1 MSINLNSSACNFDD
15 PYWDNIISDQ
25 LTADQSKVIISDENT
40 IEMNVHVSPPNS
52 MPPVVG
58 YNTPSPEEDVVEE
71 CLKCF
76 DCPITLQPFTD
87 PVVDDCGHTFEREA
101 IMEIYNRAI
110 AKGIPFICP
119 LDPTKIL
126 DVTRFVKNYSL
137 AVAQEKVTRL
147 TDEYTALKTTDV
159 GKLTEEYIALKT
171 TDVGKLTEEYT
182 ALKTTAVQ
190 TIEELMQKHKEE
202 MQKHKAD
209 IQKHKAERQEYKA
222 ERQDYK
228 AEIKKMIGDH
238 EQFLKDFR
246 PLARETVEN
255 LNRSANV
262 LQQCSV
268 LESKNSALEK
278 EVKNLQD
285 MGIADRLVTYV
296 YPRYNDTV
304 SKRNLTPE
312 EQKVLNQSTTITAKE
327 INAEERKL
335 RDLKVKIEEKYWPT
349 TEKK

>member
-25 LTADQSKVIISDENT
+25 LTADQSKEIISDENM
-40 IEMNVHVSPPNS
+40 IEMNAHVSPPNS
-52 MPPVVG
+52 MPPIVG

-110 AKGIPFICP
+110 TQGTPFICP
-119 LDPTKIL
+119 LDSTKVL

-137 AVAQEKVTRL
+137 AITQENVTTL
-147 TDEYTALKTTDV
+147 TEKYTALKTTDV
-159 GKLTEEYIALKT
+159 GRLTEERTSFEK
-171 TDVGKLTEEYT
+171 T
-182 ALKTTAVQ
+182 ALETMR
-190 TIEELMQKHKEE
+190 ELMQKHEARNREHEARNREHDAK
-202 MQKHKAD
+202 MQKL
-209 IQKHKAERQEYKA
+209 INE
-222 ERQDYK
+222 
-228 AEIKKMIGDH
+228 H
-238 EQFLKDFR
+238 ENFLKDYR
-246 PLARETVEN
+246 PLARETVES
-255 LNRSANV
+255 LNRSANI
-262 LQQCSV
+262 LQQCSI
-268 LESKNSALEK
+268 LESKNSVLKK

-312 EQKVLNQSTTITAKE
+312 EQKVLNQSATITAKE

-335 RDLKVKIEEKYWPT
+335 RDLKVKIEGKYWPT
-349 TEKK
+349 TEEK

>member
-1 MSINLNSSACNFDD
+1 
-15 PYWDNIISDQ
+15 
-25 LTADQSKVIISDENT
+25 
-40 IEMNVHVSPPNS
+40 
-52 MPPVVG
+52 
-58 YNTPSPEEDVVEE
+58 
-71 CLKCF
+71 
-76 DCPITLQPFTD
+76 PFTD

-101 IMEIYNRAI
+101 IMQIYNRAI
-110 AKGIPFICP
+110 AQGTPFICP
-119 LDPTKIL
+119 LDPTKVL

-137 AVAQEKVTRL
+137 AIAQEKVTTL
-147 TDEYTALKTTDV
+147 TEEYTALKTTDV
-159 GKLTEEYIALKT
+159 GKLTEEYARLKA
-171 TDVGKLTEEYT
+171 TDVGKLNEEYT

-202 MQKHKAD
+202 MQKHKAE

-222 ERQDYK
+222 ERQEYKAERQEYKAERQEYK

-268 LESKNSALEK
+268 LESKNYALEK

-327 INAEERKL
+327 ISAEERKL